1 MKVADELRFGPF
13 SLPSRLFFACDAD
26 DGLEMD
32 DPAPSELADEDKQS
46 AEEKLEESS
55 AVEEPE
61 ISRGLTILRRAVVD
75 SDSDD
80 NVEEDQQ
87 EDRGD
92 SEKEEQEEEEDFVDD
107 EVEPLEETEGKI
119 YIEEEADDS
128 DDELSV
134 IRRLEKSEFER
145 KANREKWFDDEAFL
159 SGDDVGSDLDD
170 DGEVANEY
178 EAERVCNAD
187 NVPDSEAIR

>member
-1 MKVADELRFGPF
+1 MHYNTQVTG
-13 SLPSRLFFACDAD
+13 DAD
-26 DGLEMD
+26 DLLEMD
-32 DPAPSELADEDKQS
+32 PPAPSELADEDKQS

-61 ISRGLTILRRAVVD
+61 ISG
-75 SDSDD
+75 
-80 NVEEDQQ
+80 
-87 EDRGD
+87 
-92 SEKEEQEEEEDFVDD
+92 EEQEEEEDFIDD

-145 KANREKWFDDEAFL
+145 KANREKWFDDEASL

-178 EAERVCNAD
+178 EAERVTRTTS
-187 NVPDSEAIR
+187 PIRELLDDKTIDCCQSRRRIGNIWS